1 MTLSGGSG
9 ELEAARSAV
18 NMARNCEATSA
29 ANLKD
34 SEEQLS
40 AAQQQLSAAQQQLSA
55 AQQRVKKD
63 RTQRESAKQQRGKA
77 EEYLKG
83 IETRWEVIDVDL
95 GESEDKQDDHLKRA
109 SKRAKRNA
117 RSQTARAAHEIVA
130 QPRVSIDV
138 IEAVRIAIGKKVMS
152 NNCEISFQL
161 GTKDPYIQFSYV
173 DIGKTIDHTVLLK
186 TDDLEEVKYFI
197 SNEDDED
204 DSGDQISFIAFRIKS
219 TELNGFTKF
228 SRSYDQDTPGKKGT
242 ADTKKRYI
250 SVEVRDP
257 DKLHVSGYCEFL

>member
-204 DSGDQISFIAFRIKS
+204 DSGDQISFIAFRIKPS
-219 TELNGFTKF
+219 EQNDFQRF
-228 SRSYDQDTPGKKGT
+228 SRSYDQDTTGKKGST
-242 ADTKKRYI
+242 DTKKRYI

-257 DKLHVSGYCEFL
+257 DKLRVSAGL